1 MGMRYIKAG
10 LVALG
15 SFASLAG
22 ARAEPPSEAM
32 PPAAA
37 VVLPAL
43 PEPPGLIVLMPVP
56 APQPRTPLAVPQA
69 AVPPAIL
76 ANGLNQAL
84 ETALAARYATA
95 PDHAKTVSLANWPHR
110 QREAVL
116 AFYASRQFAPAW
128 IEAGTFSAAARSVR
142 VRLQHAEDDAL
153 DLRDTPLPGP
163 NAPQDLGASGLQAAI
178 AAEIALS
185 EAVAAYA
192 LQASGGRIDP
202 QRISLLIDVKPDFA
216 DVAHV
221 LAQASAAGDGAGDIL
236 LALNPPHRGYEALRE
251 KLGEL
256 RRERGPVA
264 QAKIPAGP
272 ILRVGMRDPR
282 VPLIRA
288 RFGLDAA
295 PAVEPADVTYDV
307 KIANAIA
314 DFQRANGLPASG
326 ILTARTIAA
335 LSGGEPSR
343 LENEI
348 IANMERWRWLPRD
361 MGQKRIEVNI
371 PDFSVRVLDGEAVT
385 HQARVV
391 VGKPDTPT
399 PVFSNAMQ
407 FLIVNPYWN
416 VPPSIIKNEML
427 PRLAQDPDY
436 LHRLGYEVIQHGHNL
451 VVRQPPGERNA
462 LGRIKFMF
470 PNDHAVYLHDTPS
483 RALFANEKRAYSHGC
498 VRVDQPFALAAT
510 VLGPAWNESKIKSLI
525 GGTQRT
531 IYLPK
536 PLPIHIEYFTAFVD
550 GTGRLQ
556 LRDDVYGYSRRLK
569 IALGLEL

>member
-1 MGMRYIKAG
+1 MRMPYVKAG
-10 LVALG
+10 IVALG

-22 ARAEPPSEAM
+22 ARAEPLTEM
-32 PPAAA
+32 TPPEMA

-56 APQPRTPLAVPQA
+56 APLPQA
-69 AVPPAIL
+69 AIAVPDL
-76 ANGLNQAL
+76 APPPPLLVDGLNLPLKAAL
-84 ETALAARYATA
+84 EARYVLA
-95 PDHAKTVSLANWPHR
+95 PDHAKTGGGASAPRR
-110 QREAVL
+110 QHEAIM

-128 IEAGTFSAAARSVR
+128 IEGGAFNAAAGSVR
-142 VRLQHAEDDAL
+142 LRLRHASDDAL
-153 DLRDTPLPGP
+153 DLRGAPLPGP
-163 NAPQDLGASGLQAAI
+163 EALQGHAGEKI

-185 EAVAAYA
+185 EAVVAYA
-192 LQASGGRIDP
+192 HQASGGRIDP
-202 QRISLLIDVKPDFA
+202 QHISQLIDVKPEFA
-216 DVAHV
+216 DAAHA
-221 LAQASAAGDGAGDIL
+221 LAEISAAGAGAGDIL
-236 LALNPPHRGYEALRE
+236 LALNPPHKGYEALRA

-264 QAKIPAGP
+264 LEKIPAGP

-295 PAVEPADVTYDV
+295 PAVDPADVTYDIR
-307 KIANAIA
+307 IANAIA

-361 MGQKRIEVNI
+361 MGQQRIEVNI

-399 PVFSNAMQ
+399 PVFSNSMQ
-407 FLIVNPYWN
+407 FLIVNPSWN

-510 VLGPAWNESKIKSLI
+510 LLGAAWNEGKIRSLI

-536 PLPIHIEYFTAFVD
+536 PLPIHIEYFTALVD
-550 GTGRLQ
+550 DTGRLQ
-556 LRDDVYGYSRRLK
+556 LRDDIYGYSRRLK
-569 IALGLEL
+569 IALGLEN

>member
-1 MGMRYIKAG
+1 MDMPYLRAG

-22 ARAEPPSEAM
+22 ARAEPPSETM
-32 PPAAA
+32 PAAA
-37 VVLPAL
+37 AIVLPAL
-43 PEPPGLIVLMPVP
+43 PEPPGLIVLIPVP
-56 APQPRTPLAVPQA
+56 ATLPRPPLAAPQTA
-69 AVPPAIL
+69 GSPATV
-76 ANGLNQAL
+76 ADGLSQTLKTAL
-84 ETALAARYATA
+84 ETRYASA
-95 PDHAKTVSLANWPHR
+95 PDHAKTAALANAPHK
-110 QREAVL
+110 QREAIM
-116 AFYASRQFAPAW
+116 AFYAGRQFAPAW
-128 IEAGTFSAAARSVR
+128 IEAGTFSAAARAVR
-142 VRLQHAEDDAL
+142 VRLQHAGDDAL

-163 NAPQDLGASGLQAAI
+163 SATPDLGQSGWGAMI

-192 LQASGGRIDP
+192 QQASGGRIDP
-202 QRISLLIDVKPDFA
+202 QRISLLIDVKPEFA
-216 DVAHV
+216 NAVHV
-221 LAQASAAGDGAGDIL
+221 LAQASVAGEGAGDIL
-236 LALNPPHRGYEALRE
+236 LALNPPHSGYGALRA

-264 QAKIPAGP
+264 QGKIPAGP

-295 PAVEPADVTYDV
+295 PAVDPADVTYDV
-307 KIANAIA
+307 RIANAIA

-371 PDFSVRVLDGEAVT
+371 PDFSVRVLDGEAVI

-510 VLGPAWNESKIKSLI
+510 VLGSAWNESKIKSLI
-525 GGTQRT
+525 GGAQRT
-531 IYLPK
+531 VYLPK

-550 GTGRLQ
+550 GNGRLQ